1 MCAYDA
7 GYDETDLLPV
17 VVSRISVKKFGDYR
31 FAADSGIGSSVAGST
46 YSEDSHLSHVRT
58 KSCINALQCM
68 IQLMI
73 YIVKQIRW

>member
-1 MCAYDA
+1 MPKMVHR
-7 GYDETDLLPV
+7 L
-17 VVSRISVKKFGDYR
+17 SVKDFGDSHSV
-31 FAADSGIGSSVAGST
+31 AASEIGSSVANST
-46 YSEDSHLSHVRT
+46 HSEGSHLSHVRT